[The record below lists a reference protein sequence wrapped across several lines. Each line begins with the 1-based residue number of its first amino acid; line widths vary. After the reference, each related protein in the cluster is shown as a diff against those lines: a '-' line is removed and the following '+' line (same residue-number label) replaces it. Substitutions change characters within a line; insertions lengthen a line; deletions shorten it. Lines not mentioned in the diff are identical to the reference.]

1 MTSKKPLK
9 VLSRD
14 EIFSERPAW
23 RKPGRSDYYAMYSSV
38 FGGVV
43 TDPALMVVPVDDH
56 MVHRGDGI
64 FETCKSVNGN
74 IYNLGAHLS
83 RLQRSAEIISL
94 PLPCDLSE
102 MGRITVQTVSAGGRK
117 DCGIRVLVSRGF
129 GGFSC
134 APKEC
139 VKSNLYIVS
148 YSPWVPIEGCY
159 TKGVSAVTSQVPVK
173 PSFFPQ
179 VKSCNYLPNALADM
193 DAERDRA
200 DFAVF
205 LDEQGCLAEGATES
219 VAIVSSDKI
228 LRYPLFDRIL
238 KGTTLIRGMELAQE
252 LIETGELRAI
262 SQTNIPQEEVYNSS
276 EMLILGT
283 GPNVLPVVTY
293 DGKVI
298 GNGKPGP
305 VFRRLSDLFHRDVT
319 ENKKMLTP
327 CF

>member
-1 MTSKKPLK
+1 MASKKPLK
-9 VLSRD
+9 ILSRE
-14 EIFSERPAW
+14 EIFSKKPAW
-23 RKPGRSDYYAMYSSV
+23 RKPGGSDYYAMYSSV

-43 TDPALMVVPVDDH
+43 TDPALMVIPVDDH

-64 FETCKSVNGN
+64 FETFKSVNGN

-83 RLQRSAEIISL
+83 RLERSAELISL
-94 PLPCDLSE
+94 PLPCDLSTI
-102 MGRITVQTVSAGGRK
+102 GRIAVQTVAAGGRR

-139 VKSNLYIVS
+139 IKSNLYIVS
-148 YSPWVPIEGCY
+148 YSPWLPTEGCY

-193 DAERDRA
+193 DAERNEA
-200 DFAVF
+200 DFAIF
-205 LDEQGCLAEGATES
+205 LDEEGNLAEGATES
-219 VAIVSSDKI
+219 VAVVSSDKI
-228 LRYPLFDRIL
+228 LKYPLFDRIL
-238 KGTTLIRGMELAQE
+238 KGTTLVRGMELAQG
-252 LIETGELRAI
+252 LLETGELRAVL
-262 SQTNIPQEEVYNSS
+262 QTNISREEVYNSS
-276 EMLILGT
+276 EMLIFGT

-293 DGKVI
+293 DRKVI
-298 GNGKPGP
+298 GSGKPGP
-305 VFRRLSDLFHRDVT
+305 VFQRLSDLFIRDVT